1 MSLLQLVGKYPAKS
15 FRLFMI
21 GFTLFALGIT
31 SLYVNTYLLE
41 NFYQYLH
48 YLAIL
53 LVGLGCILAIVG
65 YIGLFAA
72 RLLILFNRGQR

>member
-1 MSLLQLVGKYPAKS
+1 MSLLELVGKYPVKS

-21 GFTLFALGIT
+21 GFALFALGIA
-31 SLYVNTYLLE
+31 SLYLNTYVFE
-41 NFYQYLH
+41 SH
-48 YLAIL
+48 YKYIHYVAVV
-53 LVGLGCILAIVG
+53 LVGLGCIVAIIG